1 MEVFSLVKTL
11 DYKIF
16 KTLSPLLDNELSPL
30 VSNFFWT
37 IYQTNYYKIE
47 HLQFW

>member
-16 KTLSPLLDNELSPL
+16 KKLSPLLDNELSPL

-37 IYQTNYYKIE
+37 INQTN
-47 HLQFW
+47 